1 MALLELKS
9 VAMEFARGKGRLRV
23 LENISVT
30 IEQGQFVAIVGP
42 SGCGKST
49 MLRIIN

>member
-9 VAMEFARGKGRLRV
+9 VSREFARGKGRLRV
-23 LENISVT
+23 LENITVS

-49 MLRIIN
+49 LLRIWQ